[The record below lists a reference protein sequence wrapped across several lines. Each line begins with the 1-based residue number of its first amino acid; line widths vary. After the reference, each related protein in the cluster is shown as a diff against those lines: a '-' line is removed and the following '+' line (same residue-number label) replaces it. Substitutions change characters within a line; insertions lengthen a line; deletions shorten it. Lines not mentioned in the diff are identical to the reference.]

1 VVVQHRDRRG
11 AEMENEVMAT
21 RQTSKQAKTKTA
33 AKVDTRIINKPVH
46 HRERKAERRNPRAR
60 SAAARINQAGATA
73 AAADGTVVHDKSEQ
87 TRSRS
92 KPSSGRTDLGAPSVS
107 GADQP
112 AASTKRAKL
121 IAMLERPEGASVA
134 EIGQRLGW
142 LPHTVRAAITGL
154 RRAGRAVTRSK
165 DADDRS
171 VYRLA
176 PVETSD
182 KR

>member
-1 VVVQHRDRRG
+1 MPGSSISQSATASAKWNV
-11 AEMENEVMAT
+11 AT
-21 RQTSKQAKTKTA
+21 RG
-33 AKVDTRIINKPVH
+33 H
-46 HRERKAERRNPRAR
+46 GRAR
-60 SAAARINQAGATA
+60 QRPGSIKQGERPERLR
-73 AAADGTVVHDKSEQ
+73 V
-87 TRSRS
+87 RSFTTDPSRLRS
-92 KPSSGRTDLGAPSVS
+92 SPTSGRTHLGAPSVS

-176 PVETSD
+176 SIEPASH
-182 KR
+182 R